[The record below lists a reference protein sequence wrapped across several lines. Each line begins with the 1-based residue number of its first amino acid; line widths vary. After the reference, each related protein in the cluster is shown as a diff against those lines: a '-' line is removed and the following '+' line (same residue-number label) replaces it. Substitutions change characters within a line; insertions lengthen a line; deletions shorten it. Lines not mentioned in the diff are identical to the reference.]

1 MKRTDKA
8 KVAKFAVLGQLMSAA
23 LLLVV
28 LGLLLVFSSSINTQ
42 VQATQTSGS
51 TAYNVSTNVNA
62 GLNTFST
69 WIPTIAL
76 VVVAVVIIYLLVSG
90 FSGIIGNKGGGGM

>member
-1 MKRTDKA
+1 MNQNEKK

-28 LGLLLVFSSSINTQ
+28 LGLLIVFTSTINTQ
-42 VQATQTSGS
+42 IGATLTANSVAANAS
-51 TAYNVSTNVNA
+51 TAVGT
-62 GLNTFST
+62 GLGTFAS

-76 VVVAVVIIYLLVSG
+76 VVVAVVIIYLLISG
-90 FSGIIGNKGGGGM
+90 FGGLMHRGNGGM